1 MIDTIMNKSM
11 HSEDVRLK
19 EIAKYKQMAIDYKL
33 QIEKEMKEAAILKK
47 KEDDQMNARIQLA
60 MERGREKE
68 ILKLKAYQE
77 KRMEDRKR
85 AAEKLLLK
93 QKRAQQE
100 DNLLAMLRKGGA
112 SKIKL
117 GKGIQGLS
125 RHWKKMNKQDRN
137 LFSSIGG
144 ASEKLGLSPLRIRK
158 GKEKEKEKEKEKK
171 EGEDDDEVVETV
183 VDSIVKNEQ
192 ANK

>member
-1 MIDTIMNKSM
+1 MWLRERNLKIEGVSRKKNG
-11 HSEDVRLK
+11 RLK
-19 EIAKYKQMAIDYKL
+19 MCS
-33 QIEKEMKEAAILKK
+33 
-47 KEDDQMNARIQLA
+47 
-60 MERGREKE
+60 G
-68 ILKLKAYQE
+68 
-77 KRMEDRKR
+77 
-85 AAEKLLLK
+85 KLLLK

-158 GKEKEKEKEKEKK
+158 GKEKEKDKEKEKEKEKK

-183 VDSIVKNEQ
+183 VGSIVKNEQ
-192 ANK
+192 TNK

>member
-1 MIDTIMNKSM
+1 MWLRERNLKIEGVSRKKNG
-11 HSEDVRLK
+11 RLK
-19 EIAKYKQMAIDYKL
+19 MCS
-33 QIEKEMKEAAILKK
+33 
-47 KEDDQMNARIQLA
+47 
-60 MERGREKE
+60 G
-68 ILKLKAYQE
+68 
-77 KRMEDRKR
+77 
-85 AAEKLLLK
+85 KLLLK

-171 EGEDDDEVVETV
+171 EGEDDDEVVEKV
-183 VDSIVKNEQ
+183 VDSIEKKEHKQV
-192 ANK
+192 NKL